1 MYLSTIRELK
11 VIFDL
16 HKFFLLPK
24 INSFCCFVT
33 ILAISFQV
41 ANMQNDHFIFN
52 VGISKFIS
60 ENMPPNVINS

>member
-16 HKFFLLPK
+16 HKVFLLPK
-24 INSFCCFVT
+24 IKSFCCFVT
-33 ILAISFQV
+33 ILAISFEV
-41 ANMQNDHFIFN
+41 ANMQNDNFIFN